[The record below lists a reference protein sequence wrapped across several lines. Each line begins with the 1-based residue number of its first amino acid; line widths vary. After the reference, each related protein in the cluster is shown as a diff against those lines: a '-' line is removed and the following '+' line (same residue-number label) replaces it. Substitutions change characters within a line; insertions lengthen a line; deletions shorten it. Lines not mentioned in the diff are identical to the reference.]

1 MNKILKNYKKNG
13 FAIVNIGQHNKLRQ
27 LRKNWIS
34 KFDKI
39 YSELKSTRIKN
50 DQDLIREEKRK
61 ERNLFVAVFN
71 LLHLDP
77 LIYELSSSKKILNIV
92 KKFEVNSPHHGTRP
106 YIRVDFPND
115 KKYSYFDLH
124 QDFPYN
130 NHSLNSLV
138 VWIPLQ
144 NTGIKEGCLRVSKK
158 SHKGRKIYKT
168 DKNLIIKKKN
178 SFKLEDVELK
188 LGQALIFSEFL
199 IHSSGNNISN
209 KIRFSV
215 QLRFTDLSKKEY
227 MLRGYPVK
235 R

>member
-1 MNKILKNYKKNG
+1 MNKLLKKFKKDG
-13 FAIVNIGQHNKLRQ
+13 FVIVELGHKNKLNQ
-27 LRKNWIS
+27 LRK
-34 KFDKI
+34 KFILNFDRI
-39 YSELKSTRIKN
+39 FNTLKQKRIKN
-50 DQDLIREEKRK
+50 DKDLIVEEKRK
-61 ERNLFVAVFN
+61 NRNLFVSVYN

-77 LIYELSSSKKILNIV
+77 TIYQISSSRKILDIV
-92 KKFEVNSPHHGTRP
+92 KQLNIKVPHHGTRP
-106 YIRVDFPND
+106 YVRVDFPND
-115 KKYSYFDLH
+115 KKHSFDIH

-144 NTGIKEGCLRVSKK
+144 NTGIEEGCLRVSKY
-158 SHKGRKIYKT
+158 SHARMKIFKT

-178 SFKLEDVELK
+178 FKLENIKVK

-199 IHSSGNNISN
+199 VHSSGNNTSD
-209 KIRFSV
+209 KIRFSL
-215 QLRFTDLSKKEY
+215 QLRFTDLSSKEY